1 MRILL
6 AEPDTQS
13 ASDLRA
19 ALDKGGHHVSRAR
32 DAVDAWETF
41 QIEPYPLVIAD
52 AGTDGRQLCRDIRT
66 CFQTAYP
73 YLILLGGAD
82 GSEERREGLMAG
94 ADDVLA
100 RPVSGDEL
108 LVRLEAAGRILQ
120 MQQDLRQRNALLERQ
135 SQEQG
140 ESIYW
145 LESAN
150 HRFAELFAGLPA
162 ACYSYDEQGRIFEW
176 NRAAEEMFGYAPEDA
191 CHRLLWQLFSEDD
204 PSKQAENVCRHK
216 AAIQQVLAGES
227 LMGVEVEARH
237 RDGSPLSLLSNTIP
251 VRAADGRIT
260 GIISANLDIT
270 QRRQLEEQVS
280 SQLRRMTEL
289 NAELARQKDELANAN
304 ARLAEIATTDG
315 LTGLKNHRFLQ
326 ETLQTCY
333 SFARRHKL
341 PMSVLMLDVD
351 QFKSYNDT
359 YGHPAGDDVLRTIS
373 RLLQGCVRDH
383 DTVAR
388 YGGEEFVVLLPA
400 TTATDAAMVAERLRS
415 AVESHPWTMR
425 AMTASFGIS
434 TYTPNLPGT
443 PSSHTALLDEADRA
457 LYCSKEHGRNRITLG
472 TDLAPHPSLL
482 IPAFA

>member
-6 AEPDTQS
+6 AESDSRS
-13 ASDLRA
+13 ASDLRT
-19 ALDKGGHHVSRAR
+19 ALDTGGHHVSRAR
-32 DAVDAWETF
+32 DAADAWETF
-41 QIEPYPLVIAD
+41 QTEPFPLVIAT
-52 AGTDGRQLCRDIRT
+52 GPDGRQLCRDIRES
-66 CFQTAYP
+66 FLAAYT
-73 YLILLGGAD
+73 YLILIGDPDDAR
-82 GSEERREGLMAG
+82 ERQEGLKAG
-94 ADDVLA
+94 ADDVLP
-100 RPVSGDEL
+100 RNISEEEL
-108 LVRLEAAGRILQ
+108 LAHLEAAARVLQ
-120 MQQDLRQRNALLERQ
+120 MQQELRQRSALLERQ
-135 SQEQG
+135 NQEQG

-191 CHRLLWQLFSEDD
+191 CHRLIWQLFSEDD
-204 PSKQAENVCRHK
+204 PTKQADNVCRHK

-227 LMGVEVEARH
+227 LIGFELEARH
-237 RDGSPLSLLSNTIP
+237 RDGSPLILLSNTIP
-251 VRAADGRIT
+251 VRAADGKIT

-270 QRRQLEEQVS
+270 ARRRLEEQVS

-326 ETLQTCY
+326 ETLHSCY
-333 SFARRHKL
+333 SFARRHKI

-359 YGHPAGDDVLRTIS
+359 YGHPAGDEVLRTIS
-373 RLLQGCVRDH
+373 TLLQDCVRDH

-400 TTATDAAMVAERLRS
+400 TTADAASLVAERLRS
-415 AVESHPWTMR
+415 TVEAYPWAMR
-425 AMTASFGIS
+425 SMTASFGIS
-434 TYTPNLPGT
+434 TYTPGMPGT
-443 PSSHTALLDEADRA
+443 PASHTSLLDEADRA
-457 LYCSKEHGRNRITLG
+457 LYRSKQQGRNRITLG
-472 TDLAPHPSLL
+472 TDLAIPEPQL
-482 IPAFA
+482 IASFV